1 MKWMIQNSHLEN
13 KKAKNVC
20 NLKMMNFNKLQDFYI
35 KDKLLKTWEKMKA
48 FQAFIKILTL
58 MAYSK
63 QREKSIQ
70 TFQNKIYNYE
80 FMYGLV
86 LFNISMISLSYIEK
100 TSF

>member
-1 MKWMIQNSHLEN
+1 
-13 KKAKNVC
+13 
-20 NLKMMNFNKLQDFYI
+20 
-35 KDKLLKTWEKMKA
+35 
-48 FQAFIKILTL
+48 

-100 TSF
+100 TSFKNNNSFHFYRISFQK